1 MKRRK
6 RIISIAL
13 VCSMLFGIPVMA
25 AEEDIENDYDVEAT
39 SSEWLKSVDAKKME
53 PIYLSPEEIE
63 ELYTDDGI
71 EPQVTV
77 PDDFEPNN
85 TPQTAYP
92 YDQVPVLQSELT
104 NKYDLYYLG
113 MRSAG
118 LHSPSD
124 EDWYTI
130 DLTAGEEY
138 FVDLR
143 NVGNTNWYIEVYNWE
158 VAEPYR
164 YSTNPE
170 KKPIYEKNR
179 RNISI
184 LKQKTQ
190 GHFISE

>member
-77 PDDFEPNN
+77 PDDFCHDP
-85 TPQTAYP
+85 
-92 YDQVPVLQSELT
+92 
-104 NKYDLYYLG
+104 
-113 MRSAG
+113 SAKG
-118 LHSPSD
+118 
-124 EDWYTI
+124 
-130 DLTAGEEY
+130 
-138 FVDLR
+138 V
-143 NVGNTNWYIEVYNWE
+143 
-158 VAEPYR
+158 
-164 YSTNPE
+164 
-170 KKPIYEKNR
+170 
-179 RNISI
+179 
-184 LKQKTQ
+184 
-190 GHFISE
+190 